1 MTKLVSTL
9 VASVLASTAMAQAC
23 IDSNYATSLGS
34 ANDTVHP
41 AQSIGHAFPFN
52 GTTYT
57 DVHISDHG
65 VMWLSNAGVPT
76 PPASGAVTYNVLLT
90 DFNAFGPCISPLWAD
105 ANCGYTAGNLGEVF
119 INNSD
124 PTKCVVTWS
133 NILTYFDVPPAYT
146 FQATLYNTGEIKFTY
161 DANANNYGSTFAPNA
176 IVGVTPGS
184 FATLLGSSDLSTSP
198 VTTDPSLYEDFAV
211 SSTFDF
217 SADGFRLIPT
227 NPGWVTVPLGGQVG
241 CAQALTYGTGCTQQD
256 ANIYEF
262 LPAGTFDLTG
272 QTITFLRGASGYTA
286 LDAIPGT
293 FIAPSAGAA
302 TVALGDDFEE
312 TVALTS
318 AMPIPGG
325 TTTSLTVSSNGQI
338 TLGAVGNGADFTPS
352 ALTWLAYAAP
362 QVSPMW
368 HDFEPNAPGS
378 GTISFEEVGGVAIVS
393 WNGVYNWGTTTPET
407 FQVQFDLASGNIT
420 IIYDAVSGNIGNDYL
435 VGLKAGGAQADN
447 GGYDLSAEL
456 TNIIEMADSE
466 ILPLALNSNTPIL
479 GNNWNLTTSN
489 IDPVSPI
496 AITFFATGQAPR
508 LPFAGIGL
516 NAPGGSICINTA
528 IISLSAGNVGGS
540 ATVSI
545 AIPNNP
551 LLTGGVLTAQ
561 SLCLTTQNAA
571 NLLGSNGL
579 QGTLGL

>member
-23 IDSNYATSLGS
+23 IDSNYGTSLGS

-217 SADGFRLIPT
+217 
-227 NPGWVTVPLGGQVG
+227 
-241 CAQALTYGTGCTQQD
+241 
-256 ANIYEF
+256 
-262 LPAGTFDLTG
+262 
-272 QTITFLRGASGYTA
+272 
-286 LDAIPGT
+286 
-293 FIAPSAGAA
+293 
-302 TVALGDDFEE
+302 
-312 TVALTS
+312 
-318 AMPIPGG
+318 
-325 TTTSLTVSSNGQI
+325 
-338 TLGAVGNGADFTPS
+338 
-352 ALTWLAYAAP
+352 
-362 QVSPMW
+362 
-368 HDFEPNAPGS
+368 
-378 GTISFEEVGGVAIVS
+378 
-393 WNGVYNWGTTTPET
+393 
-407 FQVQFDLASGNIT
+407 
-420 IIYDAVSGNIGNDYL
+420 
-435 VGLKAGGAQADN
+435 
-447 GGYDLSAEL
+447 
-456 TNIIEMADSE
+456 
-466 ILPLALNSNTPIL
+466 
-479 GNNWNLTTSN
+479 
-489 IDPVSPI
+489 
-496 AITFFATGQAPR
+496 
-508 LPFAGIGL
+508 
-516 NAPGGSICINTA
+516 
-528 IISLSAGNVGGS
+528 
-540 ATVSI
+540 
-545 AIPNNP
+545 
-551 LLTGGVLTAQ
+551 
-561 SLCLTTQNAA
+561 
-571 NLLGSNGL
+571 
-579 QGTLGL
+579 